1 MATDASLADGWQRCR
16 GELTGYLRR
25 LVTREA
31 VAEELAQQ
39 AALRMLEAEG
49 VPRAPA
55 ELRAW
60 LFRVATNLAVDH
72 LRRHATWREGLL
84 EDTRRRCEGDE
95 AFVAES
101 RLLRGS
107 PEMKS
112 IAREHLAVCLACTM
126 RNLRPEESAALLLRE
141 VHGFTVEE
149 AARAMEATF
158 GQVKGWIQSAR
169 AALAAKYADS
179 CALVAQRGA
188 CFQCVELDR
197 FFGAGA
203 GDPLAGTARD
213 LDARLAALRERA
225 EAPLGRWHRRMM
237 QLVDEVLEGD

>member
-1 MATDASLADGWQRCR
+1 MRNERLARGWQSCR

-25 LVTREA
+25 LVARED

-49 VPRAPA
+49 APEA
-55 ELRAW
+55 PGDIRAW

-72 LRRHATWREGLL
+72 LRRHSTWREEVL
-84 EDTRRRCEGDE
+84 ERTRGRCERDE
-95 AFVAES
+95 AFLAES
-101 RLLRGS
+101 SLLRGS

-112 IAREHLAVCLACTM
+112 IAREHLAVCLACTL

-149 AARAMEATF
+149 TARLLDASF
-158 GQVKGWIQSAR
+158 GQAKGWIQSAR
-169 AALAAKYADS
+169 AGLSDRYGRT
-179 CALVAQRGA
+179 CALVAKEGA

-197 FFGAGA
+197 FFEAGA

-213 LDARLAALRERA
+213 LDARLAILRENR
-225 EAPLGRWHRRMM
+225 ETPLGRWHRRMM
-237 QLVDEVLEGD
+237 QLVEEVLEGS